1 MNEKEGIRLIP
12 SFYLETVKGSTRP
25 CGNFSG
31 GRPMAANYFNYTEP
45 IRAVCS
51 DMVFRLPVFSQIRME
66 NVAVSL
72 GRTRRN
78 DMYGVYA
85 SMTPLRFKGGELRG
99 KRNNR
104 LLEIPPLY
112 DKERRP
118 ILYVLSIYI
127 PRFVNLP
134 IREKI
139 DTLIHELYHIS
150 PSFDGSLRSFGGR
163 FYAHGASQKEYNR
176 KVSALSR
183 QWLSGDPRPELW
195 DFLRYDFKTLC
206 ERYGGLTGETVRIP
220 PLKVIR

>member
-1 MNEKEGIRLIP
+1 
-12 SFYLETVKGSTRP
+12 
-25 CGNFSG
+25 
-31 GRPMAANYFNYTEP
+31 MAKNYFNYTDP
-45 IRAVCS
+45 IRDVCR
-51 DMVFRLPVFSQIRME
+51 DIVLKLPVFSQIRME
-66 NVAVSL
+66 NIAVSL
-72 GRTRRN
+72 VRTRKRE
-78 DMYGVYA
+78 MYGVFA
-85 SMTPLRFKGGELRG
+85 SMTPLRFEGGGLRG

-104 LLEIPPLY
+104 LLEMPLLH
-112 DKERRP
+112 DKENRP

-127 PRFVNLP
+127 PRFVDLP
-134 IREKI
+134 IGEKI

-150 PSFDGSLRSFGGR
+150 ANFDGSLRSFGGR
-163 FYAHGASQKEYNR
+163 YFAHGASQKEYNR